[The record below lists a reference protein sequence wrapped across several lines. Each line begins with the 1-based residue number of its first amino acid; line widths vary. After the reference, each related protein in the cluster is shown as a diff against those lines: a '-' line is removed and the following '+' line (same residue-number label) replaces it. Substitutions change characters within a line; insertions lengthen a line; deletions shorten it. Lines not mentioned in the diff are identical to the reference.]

1 VGLVLGGGGARG
13 AAHIGVLEV
22 LEQLNVPVDC
32 VAGTSMGAL
41 VAGAWAAGLSPGAMR
56 AELSLAD
63 WADIFQDNPDYA
75 EMNQRTKQLTQRF
88 LPGSE
93 SGVSAAGMQAPPGV
107 VAGQKIK
114 LFFNQLVRADAG
126 ERDIARLPLP
136 LSIIATDIGNGERVV
151 LRAGSLTQAMRAS
164 MSVPGLMAPLVLNGR
179 KLVDGGLVDNLPVRE
194 VRERCAADVV
204 IAVNVGSP
212 LLPAEQVSDVLAV
225 SAQVIALLT
234 EQNVQQSKASLG
246 AGDIYIQPDLVG
258 LTAADFARHREAAD
272 RGHSAAQAQA
282 AALARLAVPA
292 AEYMQWHRR
301 LADTRPEQPRVDEI
315 QIVGLQRGNTE
326 VVARHLSQ
334 RSGEPLNTRVLNR
347 DLLRAFGDGFYE
359 GVDYQL
365 LNERN
370 RQVLRITP
378 VEKRWGPDYLR
389 LGLSLN
395 SNLSQGSQYSLR
407 AGYQKTW
414 LNRLGAEFQAT
425 VEIGSTSGASLEF
438 YQPLDSAQTWFA
450 EALASYRGIRT
461 DLFLDDRRV
470 AEYRVGTG
478 SAELRVG
485 MNLGLLGQTTLGWRN
500 NHYRADVET
509 GQNIFPNQQAND
521 GGWLFSLDLDQ
532 RSGLYFPYR
541 GWMSKLQ
548 WFHSQHQEYGRL
560 AMEGR
565 WAVPLGAWV
574 LAARAAY
581 TGSTDGELPLYDAA
595 SLGGF
600 LNLSAFANGQLLGD
614 STRYTHL
621 RTERIIGRLPMGL
634 RGDMRLGLALEAGK
648 VGKPYTELNRRGWL
662 NSATLYVGGETPL
675 GPVYLGIGHSTQGA
689 TNAYLSIGAP

>member
-22 LEQLNVPVDC
+22 LEQMHVPVDC

-41 VAGAWAAGLSPGAMR
+41 VAGAWAAGLTPGAMR
-56 AELSLAD
+56 AELALAD
-63 WADIFQDNPDYA
+63 WADIFQDNPDYTELNLRA
-75 EMNQRTKQLTQRF
+75 KRLNQRF
-88 LPGSE
+88 LPGTE
-93 SGVSAAGMQAPPGV
+93 SGVSLEGVVTPPGV

-136 LSIIATDIGNGERVV
+136 LSIIATDIGTGERVV
-151 LRAGSLTQAMRAS
+151 LREGSLTQAMRAS

-212 LLPAEQVSDVLAV
+212 LLRADEVSGLLTV

-234 EQNVQQSKASLG
+234 EQNVQQSKATLG
-246 AGDIYIQPDLVG
+246 TGDVYIQPDLNG
-258 LTAADFARHREAAD
+258 LTAADFNRHREAAD
-272 RGHSAAQAQA
+272 RGQAAAQAQA
-282 AALARLAVPA
+282 TALARLAVPA
-292 AEYMQWHRR
+292 AEYLQWRRR
-301 LADTRPEQPRVDEI
+301 LADHRPEQPRVDEI
-315 QIVGLQRGNTE
+315 QVVGLQRGNTE

-334 RSGEPLNTRVLNR
+334 RSGEPLNTSALNR
-347 DLLRAFGDGFYE
+347 DLLRAYGDGYYE

-365 LNERN
+365 LTERN

-407 AGYQKTW
+407 AGYQMTW

-425 VEIGSTSGASLEF
+425 AEIGSTSGAGLEF
-438 YQPLDSAQTWFA
+438 YQPLDAAQTWFVDA
-450 EALASYRGIRT
+450 TASYRRT
-461 DLFLDDRRV
+461 RSDLFLDDRRV

-478 SAELRVG
+478 STELRLG
-485 MNLGLLGQTTLGWRN
+485 MNLGLLGQAGLGWRN
-500 NHYRADVET
+500 SHYRADVET
-509 GQNIFPNQQAND
+509 GLNIFPNEQSTD
-521 GGWLFSLDLDQ
+521 GGWLLALDLDQ

-541 GWMSKLQ
+541 GWMAKAS
-548 WFHSQHQEYGRL
+548 WYHSRHQEYGRL
-560 AMEGR
+560 ALEGR

-574 LAARAAY
+574 LATRVAY
-581 TGSTDGELPLYDAA
+581 TGSTDGDLPLYDAA

-614 STRYTHL
+614 STRYGHV
-621 RTERIIGRLPMGL
+621 RAERIVGRLPMGL
-634 RGDMRLGLALEAGK
+634 RGDMRLGMAMETGK
-648 VGKPYTELNRRGWL
+648 VGKPYTEFNRRGWL
-662 NSATLYVGGETPL
+662 NSATVYVGGETPL
-675 GPVYLGIGHSTQGA
+675 GPIYLGLSHSTQGA